1 MGTIKT
7 TNIQSISGSG
17 TVTLGV
23 SGETF
28 NVPSGVTISNSGTA
42 TGFGG
47 ANTPAF
53 LATNGSTDQSIS
65 DQTVTKVNFGSEVY
79 DTDSAFSSSKFTVP
93 SGANG
98 KYMIYASVTYENT
111 TGDVKSDSVRFYK
124 NGSSVLSME
133 FNGNGNANGPFINTG
148 FRPAIIWYKDR
159 TAGGY
164 WNIRDSK
171 RTPINGTAQE
181 LYTAE
186 SDVENHHN
194 NRNIDFLSNGFKIR
208 NAHDAINN
216 SSRQYLY
223 MAWAEA
229 PQFNLYGGQSN
240 AR

>member
-1 MGTIKT
+1 MGTLKT

-133 FNGNGNANGPFINTG
+133 FNGNGNANMRQRSCYYSGSFDLSASDYIEIYFVCDSASNAGSDILGSSSSNFTY
-148 FRPAIIWYKDR
+148 F
-159 TAGGY
+159 GGY
-164 WNIRDSK
+164 KLI
-171 RTPINGTAQE
+171 I
-181 LYTAE
+181 
-186 SDVENHHN
+186 
-194 NRNIDFLSNGFKIR
+194 
-208 NAHDAINN
+208 
-216 SSRQYLY
+216 
-223 MAWAEA
+223 
-229 PQFNLYGGQSN
+229 
-240 AR
+240 